1 METVTCIIVDD
12 ELDSRNILSN
22 YLNKY
27 VKNVTILET
36 CENIAAAEKAI
47 RSFKPMLVFL
57 DIEMPFGNGF
67 DLIEKFQKIDFEII
81 FITAF
86 SQYAIQAF
94 NLSAVHY
101 ILKPIDIDELV
112 IAVDKARENISNNT
126 NLDQTKILLDN
137 INSLNQDQKKVV
149 LPMMDGFEVVRV
161 GEILYCEAEDN
172 FTCFHFTTGKKELI
186 CRNLKF
192 YENAL
197 SNLGFCRIHR
207 STLINLQFVKKYIK
221 GKGGSVILENEKEL
235 QVSNNRKKEFL
246 DKFK

>member
-1 METVTCIIVDD
+1 
-12 ELDSRNILSN
+12 
-22 YLNKY
+22 
-27 VKNVTILET
+27 
-36 CENIAAAEKAI
+36 
-47 RSFKPMLVFL
+47 MLVFL

-197 SNLGFCRIHR
+197 NNLGFCRIHR

-235 QVSNNRKKEFL
+235 QVSNNRKKDFL